1 MTLKS
6 LLKQLNEGVTD
17 QVQDKLSPEFFD
29 NNKKLLPNVTRLIK
43 QNIQKIDDMIAQDPQ
58 WKGKIDVSFDDA
70 VFVGARATYQYSPTS
85 DADTNIGIKILDN
98 TVKES
103 DAIQFVNGW
112 IIKNLD
118 RKVKVNGIEIQFRVS
133 SANEDEGVSTFKA
146 FDGVYDISGDKWIK
160 EPDNSQAK
168 EHHNKHVI
176 NNNAL
181 KEKYNIFKQS
191 LKNELD
197 ILSQLNVSK
206 INKETVKS
214 IASKIADIF
223 QPVYDERARAFQ
235 QDEKFLKDH
244 GRISLNWS
252 DENIFYKWME
262 DDFGDLVKNN
272 WDLFVMLRDGES
284 DNEKLINQIN
294 KVRNIKIN
302 F

>member
-6 LLKQLNEGVTD
+6 LLKELNESITD
-17 QVQDKLSPEFFD
+17 PVQDKLSPEFFD
-29 NNKKLLPNVTRLIK
+29 NNKKLLPTITRVVK
-43 QNIQKIDDMIAQDPQ
+43 QNIQKIDDMIAQDSQ
-58 WKGKIDVSFDDA
+58 WKNKIDVSFDDA
-70 VFVGARATYQYSPTS
+70 AFVGARATYQYSPTS
-85 DADTNIGIKILDN
+85 DADINIGIKVLDN

-103 DAIQFVNGW
+103 DAIAFVNNW

-118 RKVKVNGIEIQFRVS
+118 KKVKVNGIEIQFRVS
-133 SANEDEGVSTFKA
+133 SANKDEGVSAFKA
-146 FDGVYDISGDKWIK
+146 FDGAYDVSGDKWIK
-160 EPDNSQAK
+160 EPDNAQAK
-168 EHHNKHVI
+168 DHYDKHIV
-176 NNNAL
+176 NNDEL
-181 KEKYNIFKQS
+181 KQKYNTFKQS
-191 LKNELD
+191 LKNELYV
-197 ILSQLNVSK
+197 LNQLNVSK
-206 INKETVKS
+206 IDKETVKS
-214 IASKIADIF
+214 IATKIADTF

-252 DENIFYKWME
+252 NENIFYKWME

-272 WDLFVMLRDGES
+272 WDLFVMLRDGET